1 MYDTPLPVHLQSLTY
16 NISENDVTLKWTTA
30 NEENN
35 SGFEIYRTSKA
46 ENNWLK
52 LGFVKGNGTKNS
64 PSNYVYIDKK
74 VSSGNYSYRIKQ
86 IDYNGNYEF
95 YDLNNIVSIGL
106 PKKFNLSQ
114 NYPNPFNPTSKI
126 DYQIPQNAIVKL
138 KLYDITGREV
148 MSLVNENQAAGYYTV
163 QVNAENLAS
172 GNYIYNLVASF
183 ADGKEN
189 VISKKLTV
197 VK

>member
-1 MYDTPLPVHLQSLTY
+1 
-16 NISENDVTLKWTTA
+16 
-30 NEENN
+30 
-35 SGFEIYRTSKA
+35 
-46 ENNWLK
+46 
-52 LGFVKGNGTKNS
+52 
-64 PSNYVYIDKK
+64 
-74 VSSGNYSYRIKQ
+74 
-86 IDYNGNYEF
+86 
-95 YDLNNIVSIGL
+95 
-106 PKKFNLSQ
+106 
-114 NYPNPFNPTSKI
+114 
-126 DYQIPQNAIVKL
+126 
-138 KLYDITGREV
+138 